1 MSFNVCDLPEARSA
15 LDVDRNLPGV
25 PLGNRRPQTTGSAPA
40 RLSVGRRLAQSEAL
54 RFTLTWSFS
63 YNALGHR
70 AQWAYGSSG
79 GAAQHLFGPDGTWL
93 GVVGNYSLVTFGGR
107 NLAMYQGGK
116 TFFNHVNALGSTTM
130 YTNPSGA
137 ETEDILFSPWGD
149 VLRSQGS
156 GGYNFAELPYYDT
169 TTMTELTTARIT
181 SPNFG
186 RWFSPDPIGKKAVKL
201 DDPQTWNMYAYVRNN
216 PTTLTDPTGL
226 QNDASPDKTCSETDA
241 SCSQGVVPS
250 AESPS
255 KVGPGQNLPQGTT
268 SNAAVAPAAV
278 TLVGTVEKAVPS
290 ILAELPLAIAGGA
303 VVGAAAALI
312 TNLTDTLVE
321 NYEGSEQL
329 SAIESVVAVENVQ
342 KLSLAESNET
352 AGGGP
357 GAKKDNT
364 LQGKIDRLKGLG
376 DYNKGQSKKGGY
388 RVGTGKSEQ
397 AVDHALDK
405 IKSLADV
412 EKAAEE

>member
-1 MSFNVCDLPEARSA
+1 
-15 LDVDRNLPGV
+15 VDG
-25 PLGNRRPQTTGSAPA
+25 GSTWN
-40 RLSVGRRLAQSEAL
+40 
-54 RFTLTWSFS
+54 FT

-70 AQWAYGSSG
+70 VQWAYS
-79 GAAQHLFGPDGTWL
+79 GAADQHLFDPEGTWL
-93 GVVGNYSLVTFGGR
+93 GNAGSYSLVTFGGR
-107 NLAMYQGGK
+107 YFALYLGGN
-116 TFFNHVNALGSTTM
+116 TLFNHVNALNSASMRTLQ
-130 YTNPSGA
+130 SGA
-137 ETEDILFSPWGD
+137 EAEDILFYPWGD
-149 VLRSQGS
+149 VWAVQGS
-156 GGYNFAELPYYDT
+156 GGYNFANIPYRDVT
-169 TTMTELTTARIT
+169 TTTDITTARFS

>member
-1 MSFNVCDLPEARSA
+1 
-15 LDVDRNLPGV
+15 
-25 PLGNRRPQTTGSAPA
+25 
-40 RLSVGRRLAQSEAL
+40 
-54 RFTLTWSFS
+54 
-63 YNALGHR
+63 
-70 AQWAYGSSG
+70 
-79 GAAQHLFGPDGTWL
+79 
-93 GVVGNYSLVTFGGR
+93 
-107 NLAMYQGGK
+107 
-116 TFFNHVNALGSTTM
+116 
-130 YTNPSGA
+130 
-137 ETEDILFSPWGD
+137 
-149 VLRSQGS
+149 
-156 GGYNFAELPYYDT
+156 
-169 TTMTELTTARIT
+169 
-181 SPNFG
+181 
-186 RWFSPDPIGKKAVKL
+186 
-201 DDPQTWNMYAYVRNN
+201 
-216 PTTLTDPTGL
+216 
-226 QNDASPDKTCSETDA
+226 
-241 SCSQGVVPS
+241 
-250 AESPS
+250 
-255 KVGPGQNLPQGTT
+255 
-268 SNAAVAPAAV
+268 VAPAAV